1 MTDLMTL
8 ARKIQREADA
18 MLPTL
23 AAGGMADLDAIARM
37 EKLRHKIIT
46 AEANGPMDTLMQFGC
61 VRSVAGFLLG
71 VTQSGPEDLP
81 AAMQLVEWGL
91 LEMLIGLNAIRP
103 KLESD
108 AGASLKDLGLFQDK
122 GTLQ

>member
-1 MTDLMTL
+1 
-8 ARKIQREADA
+8 
-18 MLPTL
+18 MLPSLTETGEL
-23 AAGGMADLDAIARM
+23 DLEVIGRM
-37 EKLRHKIIT
+37 EKLRHEIIT
-46 AEANGPMDTLMQFGC
+46 TTSEGPMDTLMQFGC

-71 VTQSGPEDLP
+71 VAQSGPEDLP

>member
-1 MTDLMTL
+1 MTELMTL
-8 ARKIQREADA
+8 ARKIQQEADA
-18 MLPTL
+18 MLPSLTETGEL
-23 AAGGMADLDAIARM
+23 DLEVIGRM
-37 EKLRHKIIT
+37 EKLRHEIIT
-46 AEANGPMDTLMQFGC
+46 TTSEGPMDTLMQFGC

-71 VTQSGPEDLP
+71 VAQSGPEDLP

>member
-1 MTDLMTL
+1 MTELMTL
-8 ARKIQREADA
+8 ARKIQQEADA
-18 MLPTL
+18 MLPSLTETGEL
-23 AAGGMADLDAIARM
+23 DLEVIGRM
-37 EKLRHKIIT
+37 EKLRHEIIT
-46 AEANGPMDTLMQFGC
+46 TTSEGPMDTLMQFGC

-71 VTQSGPEDLP
+71 VAQSGPDDLP
-81 AAMQLVEWGL
+81 AAIQLVEWGL